1 MANQHERMR
10 ILEMI
15 ENGEIDTSEGL
26 RLLQNLNHNSEP
38 VLAAGSLP
46 GLSDPEASQSFAFD
60 EADEPSSS
68 DAEPEVIPAAS
79 VPVPP
84 SAEKLRL
91 YWMIPLWAGAG
102 ITVLGGL
109 LMSAVLQAAGIG
121 FWFFLASLPFFL
133 GVFVMALAWQ
143 SRNAHWLHLRI
154 EEKPG
159 ENSQRIAFS
168 LPLPIRPSVWFL
180 RNFRDRIPALR
191 ETALDEVI
199 MALGE
204 TTTIDNPIYIEVKD
218 DEDGERV
225 LIFIT

>member
-1 MANQHERMR
+1 MANEHERMR

-26 RLLQNLNHNSEP
+26 RLLQNININSVP
-38 VLAAGSLP
+38 VQALGPLP
-46 GLSDPEASQSFAFD
+46 SPGDPAASQSFAVG
-60 EADEPSSS
+60 EAVDPSSS
-68 DAEPEVIPAAS
+68 AVEPEIIPAVS
-79 VPVPP
+79 VPLPP

-109 LMSAVLQAAGIG
+109 LISVVLQAAGFS

-143 SRNAHWLHLRI
+143 SRNGHWLHLRI

-168 LPLPIRPSVWFL
+168 LPLPIRPAVWFL
-180 RNFRDRIPALR
+180 RNFGDRIPALHR
-191 ETALDEVI
+191 TALDEVI

-204 TTTIDNPIYIEVKD
+204 TTTVDNPIYIEVSD